1 MSDDPTKVNGS
12 ADGAAAPGRPNRP
25 SLPKRFYKEAAPQ
38 AEDGGYV
45 LTLDGR
51 PARTPGRK
59 PLVVPGRDLAQAIA
73 AEWNAQGESIDPAS
87 MPLTKLANT
96 AIDGVAA
103 EVEAVRADIARYAA
117 SDLVYY
123 RAGEPDRLVR
133 AQEAAWDPVIAW
145 ARESLGATLVM
156 SVGITFV
163 EQPEAALARI
173 RAVLDSEQ
181 SPFAL
186 AALHVLTTLSGSV
199 LIALMHAAGAIDA
212 DKAWAIAHVDEHHQ
226 ESFWGEDLEAAQ
238 RRERR
243 QAEFRAASSFLGLSR
258 AA

>member
-1 MSDDPTKVNGS
+1 MSDGSSSPNGS
-12 ADGAAAPGRPNRP
+12 GADGPGRPDRP
-25 SLPKRFYKEAAPQ
+25 SLPKRFYKEAATE
-38 AEDGGYV
+38 ARERGYL

-51 PARTPGRK
+51 PARTPGRN
-59 PLVVPGRDLAQAIA
+59 LLAVSNRELGEALA
-73 AEWNAQGESIDPAS
+73 AEWNAQGETIDPAS

-103 EVEAVRADIARYAA
+103 ETEAVRADIARYAA

-123 RAGEPDRLVR
+123 RAGEPDRLVQ
-133 AQEAAWDPVIAW
+133 AQEAAWDPVLAW
-145 ARESLGATLVM
+145 ARDALGATLVT

-163 EQPEAALARI
+163 QQPEIALARI
-173 RAVLDSEQ
+173 RAVLEDEQ
-181 SPFAL
+181 SPLAL
-186 AALHVLTTLSGSV
+186 AALHVMTTLTGSV

-212 DKAWAIAHVDEHHQ
+212 ERAWDIAHVDEHHQ

-243 QAEFRAASSFLGLSR
+243 QAEFRAASSFLALSR
-258 AA
+258 GA